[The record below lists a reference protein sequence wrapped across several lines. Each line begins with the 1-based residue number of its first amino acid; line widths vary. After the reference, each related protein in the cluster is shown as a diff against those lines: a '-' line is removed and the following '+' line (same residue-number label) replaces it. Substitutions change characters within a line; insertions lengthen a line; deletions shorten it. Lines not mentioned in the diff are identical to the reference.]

1 MYSHYQLI
9 RANNFW
15 QRQGRYVGRW
25 WGEARTPSLLFAS
38 GHHSQVPEMF
48 GPYFEIPP
56 STCARGWPQVQ
67 QPGGQVGTSG
77 GSGWLAQATAW
88 WWGSL
93 GYIHGA
99 VPSALFHSKKLR
111 DASSE
116 HWDGAASLFQEEKIN
131 NKKIKVTLQTFWREW
146 KIIKNLTLK
155 WLFGF
160 DNLVLGV
167 LVVPHQLYLPWA
179 WNSVD
184 PHLPK
189 ATEMKDLG
197 FSTSQRARWPQSWDE
212 TSAKLS
218 CKCRSMRVL
227 HHSSG
232 ICKLLEQGPF
242 LYSSQLSTI

>member
-9 RANNFW
+9 QANNFW
-15 QRQGRYVGRW
+15 QRQGRYVGGW

-56 STCARGWPQVQ
+56 STCARGWPQLQ

-116 HWDGAASLFQEEKIN
+116 HWDGAVCFRRIKKKKKKKSPCKHFGENGKSLRTWHWNDSLDLAVWCSVLLLSLISFICLGHE
-131 NKKIKVTLQTFWREW
+131 TL
-146 KIIKNLTLK
+146 
-155 WLFGF
+155 
-160 DNLVLGV
+160 
-167 LVVPHQLYLPWA
+167 
-179 WNSVD
+179 
-184 PHLPK
+184 
-189 ATEMKDLG
+189 
-197 FSTSQRARWPQSWDE
+197 
-212 TSAKLS
+212 
-218 CKCRSMRVL
+218 
-227 HHSSG
+227 
-232 ICKLLEQGPF
+232 
-242 LYSSQLSTI
+242 